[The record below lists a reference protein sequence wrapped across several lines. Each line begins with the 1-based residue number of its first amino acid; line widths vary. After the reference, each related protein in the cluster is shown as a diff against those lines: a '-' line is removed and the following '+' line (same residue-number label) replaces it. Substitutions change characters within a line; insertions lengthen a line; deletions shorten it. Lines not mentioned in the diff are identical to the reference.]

1 MVISEEIQLG
11 DQRTL
16 TLLKQIWVIWT
27 GLSAFYAL
35 IGILAIFM
43 GIISIFQ
50 GSPNVQIG
58 MGVYI
63 NSAVLVAVGAGLWV
77 LFLGNIYIKIG
88 LDKLDYFRWK
98 LLVIES
104 GLIGIVMGYSSLVQL
119 INSRL
124 DFVSNVGLGFCLV
137 ILYFAFNV
145 RTKFRKT

>member
-1 MVISEEIQLG
+1 
-11 DQRTL
+11 
-16 TLLKQIWVIWT
+16 
-27 GLSAFYAL
+27 
-35 IGILAIFM
+35 M

-50 GSPNVQIG
+50 GSHNVQIG
-58 MGVYI
+58 MGIYVD
-63 NSAVLVAVGAGLWV
+63 SAVLVAVGVGLWV
-77 LFLGNIYIKIG
+77 IFLGNIYIKIG

-145 RTKFRKT
+145 RNKFRKT

>member
-1 MVISEEIQLG
+1 MDISEEIQLG
-11 DQRTL
+11 DQRPL

-35 IGILAIFM
+35 IGILAILM

-58 MGVYI
+58 MGIYVD
-63 NSAVLVAVGAGLWV
+63 SAVLVAVGVGLWV
-77 LFLGNIYIKIG
+77 IFLGNIYIKIG

-104 GLIGIVMGYSSLVQL
+104 GLIGIVMG
-119 INSRL
+119 
-124 DFVSNVGLGFCLV
+124 
-137 ILYFAFNV
+137 
-145 RTKFRKT
+145 

>member
-1 MVISEEIQLG
+1 MDISEEIQLG
-11 DQRTL
+11 DQRPL

-35 IGILAIFM
+35 IGILAILM

-58 MGVYI
+58 MGIYVD
-63 NSAVLVAVGAGLWV
+63 SAVLVAVGVGLWV
-77 LFLGNIYIKIG
+77 IFLGNIYIKIG

-145 RTKFRKT
+145 RNKFRKT